1 MRKMWRIIARHHA
14 LISGLINSI
23 YPSACPICEN
33 PPDDLS
39 HAPICSSCW
48 SQIKRYDGPSC
59 SICALP
65 FASEYSRICGSCLK
79 KSPPFSLTIHYGL
92 YEGVL
97 AEAISIFKFQGIRR
111 LAQPLGRLLLSL
123 DIPLTDA
130 IVPVPLTIKGLRRRG
145 FNQSLLIARLIA
157 QKMRVPLFMNTLFKI
172 RETPPQ
178 IGLSARERKSNLK
191 NAFTVAG
198 DIKDKRILLIDDVM
212 TTGATITEC
221 SRVLLKAGAKEI
233 LVITLARAGMI

>member
-1 MRKMWRIIARHHA
+1 M
-14 LISGLINSI
+14 
-23 YPSACPICEN
+23 
-33 PPDDLS
+33 
-39 HAPICSSCW
+39 
-48 SQIKRYDGPSC
+48 
-59 SICALP
+59 P
-65 FASEYSRICGSCLK
+65 F
-79 KSPPFSLTIHYGL
+79 GL

-111 LAQPLGRLLLSL
+111 LARPLGRLLLDL
-123 DIPLTDA
+123 DIPQTDA
-130 IVPVPLTIKGLRRRG
+130 VIPVPLTSKGLRRRG
-145 FNQSLLIARLIA
+145 FNQSLLIARVIA
-157 QKMRVPLFMNTLFKI
+157 QNTQVPLFMDTLFKV

-191 NAFTVAG
+191 NTFTVAG

-221 SRVLLKAGAKEI
+221 SKVLLKAGAKEI